1 MTTGAAPV
9 GSASVVHVSA
19 ASGPGPVQTVGM
31 ELALGL
37 VDAPAFEKA
46 ADAEFSVVRSL
57 MPPSPVRPLLVAR
70 QADVAQWAVR
80 QVAGA
85 FRPVPQQTVTV
96 RKQRHGVR
104 PVAELFLRDQLLF
117 RVLTEALSGY
127 LVPPSRQT
135 QGFDD
140 FRRAPLA
147 EASAAY
153 VVSSDVS
160 SFYQYIDHNVL
171 AQELLIRTGDAGRV
185 TALMDLMEGVAGRTY
200 GLPQQSEPSDLLA
213 ESYIDIVHRRLTRRG
228 LRVWRYNDDWRIA
241 AGSWSEALL
250 AVDLLEHECRR
261 VGLTL
266 NDSKTVIRA
275 RATYEEDL
283 SHRES
288 VLGEIAK
295 EAELDLTDFFLM
307 GNYEAIVI
315 EPEQAAVQLEAS
327 RKILLRYSE
336 HRDDDEN
343 DPKVLQTLLQLVPG
357 ALVSLSEAV
366 RAGNSDVEPTI
377 LDLCVELLRTEQNL
391 TPQVSRYLSA
401 SIDAD
406 EAVSLAAFDGLLDVN
421 PYITPWQA
429 SWLGPELGRAQQFAS
444 GSGGEARGD
453 WLLSVWNDI
462 AASEPVRSGLAVTL
476 ARHKLI
482 SKGDLLVAYDAVSE
496 TGRPGVAA
504 ALGVAEPNKADAA
517 VAAMCREDDLSDM
530 AYDWGAALA

>member
-1 MTTGAAPV
+1 MNL
-9 GSASVVHVSA
+9 AS
-19 ASGPGPVQTVGM
+19 
-31 ELALGL
+31 GL
-37 VDAPAFEKA
+37 VDATSFEKA
-46 ADAEFSVVRSL
+46 ADAEWSVVRSL
-57 MPPSPVRPLLVAR
+57 MPPSPIRPLLVAR
-70 QADVAQWAVR
+70 QADVAQWAMR
-80 QVAGA
+80 QVVGS

-96 RKQRHGVR
+96 RKHRHGVR
-104 PVAELFLRDQLLF
+104 PVAELFLRDQLLY
-117 RVLTEALSGY
+117 RVLAEALSGD
-127 LVPPSRQT
+127 LVPPLRQT
-135 QGFDD
+135 QGFDE
-140 FRRAPLA
+140 FRRAPLSDT
-147 EASAAY
+147 SAAY

-171 AQELLIRTGDAGRV
+171 AQELLIRSGDADRV

-241 AGSWSEALL
+241 AASWSEALY

-266 NDSKTVIRA
+266 NDSKTIIRT

-283 SHRES
+283 DHRET
-288 VLGEIAK
+288 VLAQIAE
-295 EAELDLTDFFLM
+295 EAELDLTDFAM
-307 GNYEAIVI
+307 GGMYEAIII

-327 RKILLRYSE
+327 RKILIRYGE
-336 HRDDDEN
+336 HRADDER

-366 RAGNSDVEPTI
+366 KGKTAEVDSDI
-377 LDLCVELLRTEQNL
+377 LDLCVEMLRTEQNL

-401 SIDAD
+401 AIDAN
-406 EAVSLAAFDGLLDVN
+406 EALVLATFDGLLAVN

-429 SWLGPELGRAQQFAS
+429 AWLGPELGRAPKFSTGTAS
-444 GSGGEARGD
+444 AARGA
-453 WLLSVWNDI
+453 WLSSVWNDN
-462 AASEPVRSGLAVTL
+462 AASEPVRSGLAATL

-482 SKGDLLVAYDAVSE
+482 SKSDLLVAYDAMSE
-496 TGRPGVAA
+496 TGRPGIAA

-517 VAAMCREDDLSDM
+517 VAAMCREDDLSEM